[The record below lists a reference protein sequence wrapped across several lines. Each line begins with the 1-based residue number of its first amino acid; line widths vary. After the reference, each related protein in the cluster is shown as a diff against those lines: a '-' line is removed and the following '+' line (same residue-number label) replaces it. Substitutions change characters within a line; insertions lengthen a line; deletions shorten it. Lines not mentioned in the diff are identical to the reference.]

1 LCSTGDEPSRKNDR
15 NKRPMTRGTMGRGWT
30 DVLSDVPLF
39 AGLSKRDLNKITGV
53 ARSRRFPR
61 FSTIVRAGEPGDT
74 FFVILDGT
82 VLVKPPGKRATRL
95 AAGDSFGEMAL
106 LDDAPRSATVEAQDE
121 VFVMLL
127 GRSAFNK
134 ILAKEPKIAT
144 ALLRTLAQR
153 LRESE
158 RSPSH

>member
-1 LCSTGDEPSRKNDR
+1 
-15 NKRPMTRGTMGRGWT
+15 MGRGWT

-39 AGLSKRDLNKITGV
+39 SGLSKRHLNKIAEV
-53 ARSRRFPR
+53 AKGRRFPR
-61 FSTIVRAGEPGDT
+61 YSTIVRAGERGDT

-82 VLVKPPGKRATRL
+82 VLVKPPGKRAVRL

-106 LDDAPRSATVEAQDE
+106 LDDAPRSAAVEAQDE

-127 GRSAFNK
+127 GRSAFSRM
-134 ILAKEPKIAT
+134 LAREPKIAI

-153 LRESE
+153 LRTLES
-158 RSPSH
+158 SASH

>member
-1 LCSTGDEPSRKNDR
+1 L
-15 NKRPMTRGTMGRGWT
+15 TRGTMGRGWT
-30 DVLSDVPLF
+30 DVLNDVPLF
-39 AGLSKRDLNKITGV
+39 SGLSKRHLNKI
-53 ARSRRFPR
+53 AELAKSRRFPR
-61 FSTIVRAGEPGDT
+61 YSTIVRAGERGDT

-82 VLVKPPGKRATRL
+82 VLVKPPGKRAVRL

-127 GRSAFNK
+127 GRSAFSRM
-134 ILAKEPKIAT
+134 LAREPKIAI

-153 LRESE
+153 LRKVES
-158 RSPSH
+158 SASH

>member
-1 LCSTGDEPSRKNDR
+1 
-15 NKRPMTRGTMGRGWT
+15 MGRGWT

-39 AGLSKRDLNKITGV
+39 TGLSKRHLNKIAEV
-53 ARSRRFPR
+53 AKSRRFPR
-61 FSTIVRAGEPGDT
+61 YSTIVRAGERGDT

-82 VLVKPPGKRATRL
+82 VLVKPQGKRAVRL

-127 GRSAFNK
+127 GRSAFSRM
-134 ILAKEPKIAT
+134 LAREPKIAIV
-144 ALLRTLAQR
+144 LLRTLAQR
-153 LRESE
+153 LRTVESLA
-158 RSPSH
+158 SH